1 MVLTDPQNHLGEVF
15 EGSFNV
21 DQLQKFLSS
30 YAYSKPKKTVRLEFL
45 RLDEHK
51 VTSNVMCGGKQTDF
65 CVLIDAGWDDG
76 MVERTLGKLNPAVP

>member
-1 MVLTDPQNHLGEVF
+1 
-15 EGSFNV
+15 
-21 DQLQKFLSS
+21 
-30 YAYSKPKKTVRLEFL
+30 VRLEFL